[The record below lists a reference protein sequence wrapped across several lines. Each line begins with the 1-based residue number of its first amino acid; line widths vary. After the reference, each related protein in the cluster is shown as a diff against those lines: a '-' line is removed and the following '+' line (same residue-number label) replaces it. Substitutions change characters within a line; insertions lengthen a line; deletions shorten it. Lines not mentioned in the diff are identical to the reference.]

1 MAKIYKHKFGTEE
14 FPVPIADKITGKITW
29 LASEEDAIYIPTMRD
44 EPKEA
49 VYGRLIRNVV
59 TDPTM
64 MKDMTEML
72 LRLDKGR
79 TPEESK
85 SYGYTTMG
93 APGNGK
99 TYLTKAIGALV
110 HPKGALVVDCNNID
124 NPDELYKVTTFSVDE
139 TRKQRKIDARV
150 KMGNIDPEQ
159 ALSQNAVAYMKK
171 MFGNDVVTQ
180 ETRDGKRIT
189 AIDWNA
195 VKGDSAFVEGVIDK
209 VMEMENIP
217 YEKDHS
223 SLGFVVSNGPLL
235 RALVDP
241 DSPDYGRMVIR
252 DESNRG
258 PVVDAWLKIEAFFSE
273 PGADELKLKGEDD
286 KEFTIK
292 RSEIPETFM
301 FLGTANQATED
312 MGSSAK
318 ELTKP
323 MISRQGMGIDIRQ
336 IADAEKADYLSRTLK
351 HLTGVPAYHVYMMD
365 PETFDRN
372 PEQLAETLMYFRTV
386 GLTPEEKKKIPQEEL
401 FNIRHIDR
409 TIKVAT
415 QYGALL
421 SEAENIITKAAK
433 DETLPERYTSY
444 LENQAVVDL
453 RYVFKLYQ
461 HAKIDQPRGKS
472 SGAGIFS
479 KLGRAVKPQT
489 QEEVAWELNKR
500 IARRE
505 KEQLLVRG
513 TRLENEVAVKLKDMI
528 IPDSI
533 NSLLR
538 DSEDRKADYEK
549 IEGLWKS
556 LQQTAKGLNFEFA
569 GYVGEDSVAK
579 TYNARPEDL
588 PSVALDEIKEVLIAS
603 IREEYKD
610 ELQGQKLSAEDVF
623 DDNTLLEA
631 TQMLA
636 RENEGQSIFVPN
648 YDLETTA
655 EKPLKQV
662 YMAPVHGEGAR
673 IDRESLINANQ
684 FADSF
689 IIKSMRSHNIKKYA
703 KEAPHLDVDA
713 YLEELAQYGEDCVNN
728 GKMSCEIASD
738 KNDAFF
744 TTVVFVNDRE
754 NQKTGVARIV
764 YNKANQNTLILADF
778 DVSDDDK
785 AKLSKSGVFY
795 VNLNEVNKTGEYE
808 IIGNYLSKQTMMHEG
823 VTNAHVVSSLM
834 LRIDTEMGMG
844 SSGDENA
851 VEFCYFLQNMGENE
865 KQNIDALQL
874 TNVEY
879 EKGLPVKAALNKKL
893 NGR

>member
-323 MISRQGMGIDIRQ
+323 MISVRLPTR
-336 IADAEKADYLSRTLK
+336 KRPT
-351 HLTGVPAYHVYMMD
+351 TCRVP
-365 PETFDRN
+365 
-372 PEQLAETLMYFRTV
+372 
-386 GLTPEEKKKIPQEEL
+386 
-401 FNIRHIDR
+401 
-409 TIKVAT
+409 
-415 QYGALL
+415 
-421 SEAENIITKAAK
+421 
-433 DETLPERYTSY
+433 
-444 LENQAVVDL
+444 
-453 RYVFKLYQ
+453 
-461 HAKIDQPRGKS
+461 
-472 SGAGIFS
+472 
-479 KLGRAVKPQT
+479 
-489 QEEVAWELNKR
+489 
-500 IARRE
+500 
-505 KEQLLVRG
+505 
-513 TRLENEVAVKLKDMI
+513 
-528 IPDSI
+528 
-533 NSLLR
+533 
-538 DSEDRKADYEK
+538 
-549 IEGLWKS
+549 
-556 LQQTAKGLNFEFA
+556 
-569 GYVGEDSVAK
+569 
-579 TYNARPEDL
+579 
-588 PSVALDEIKEVLIAS
+588 
-603 IREEYKD
+603 
-610 ELQGQKLSAEDVF
+610 
-623 DDNTLLEA
+623 
-631 TQMLA
+631 
-636 RENEGQSIFVPN
+636 
-648 YDLETTA
+648 
-655 EKPLKQV
+655 
-662 YMAPVHGEGAR
+662 
-673 IDRESLINANQ
+673 
-684 FADSF
+684 
-689 IIKSMRSHNIKKYA
+689 
-703 KEAPHLDVDA
+703 
-713 YLEELAQYGEDCVNN
+713 
-728 GKMSCEIASD
+728 
-738 KNDAFF
+738 
-744 TTVVFVNDRE
+744 
-754 NQKTGVARIV
+754 
-764 YNKANQNTLILADF
+764 
-778 DVSDDDK
+778 
-785 AKLSKSGVFY
+785 
-795 VNLNEVNKTGEYE
+795 
-808 IIGNYLSKQTMMHEG
+808 
-823 VTNAHVVSSLM
+823 
-834 LRIDTEMGMG
+834 
-844 SSGDENA
+844 
-851 VEFCYFLQNMGENE
+851 
-865 KQNIDALQL
+865 
-874 TNVEY
+874 
-879 EKGLPVKAALNKKL
+879 
-893 NGR
+893 

>member
-1 MAKIYKHKFGTEE
+1 
-14 FPVPIADKITGKITW
+14 
-29 LASEEDAIYIPTMRD
+29 
-44 EPKEA
+44 
-49 VYGRLIRNVV
+49 
-59 TDPTM
+59 

-150 KMGNIDPEQ
+150 KMGNMDPEQ

-292 RSEIPETFM
+292 RSDIPETFM

-365 PETFDRN
+365 PET
-372 PEQLAETLMYFRTV
+372 A
-386 GLTPEEKKKIPQEEL
+386 IP
-401 FNIRHIDR
+401 
-409 TIKVAT
+409 
-415 QYGALL
+415 
-421 SEAENIITKAAK
+421 
-433 DETLPERYTSY
+433 
-444 LENQAVVDL
+444 
-453 RYVFKLYQ
+453 
-461 HAKIDQPRGKS
+461 
-472 SGAGIFS
+472 
-479 KLGRAVKPQT
+479 
-489 QEEVAWELNKR
+489 
-500 IARRE
+500 
-505 KEQLLVRG
+505 
-513 TRLENEVAVKLKDMI
+513 
-528 IPDSI
+528 
-533 NSLLR
+533 NSLPKR
-538 DSEDRKADYEK
+538 
-549 IEGLWKS
+549 
-556 LQQTAKGLNFEFA
+556 
-569 GYVGEDSVAK
+569 
-579 TYNARPEDL
+579 
-588 PSVALDEIKEVLIAS
+588 
-603 IREEYKD
+603 
-610 ELQGQKLSAEDVF
+610 
-623 DDNTLLEA
+623 
-631 TQMLA
+631 
-636 RENEGQSIFVPN
+636 
-648 YDLETTA
+648 
-655 EKPLKQV
+655 
-662 YMAPVHGEGAR
+662 
-673 IDRESLINANQ
+673 
-684 FADSF
+684 
-689 IIKSMRSHNIKKYA
+689 
-703 KEAPHLDVDA
+703 
-713 YLEELAQYGEDCVNN
+713 
-728 GKMSCEIASD
+728 
-738 KNDAFF
+738 
-744 TTVVFVNDRE
+744 
-754 NQKTGVARIV
+754 
-764 YNKANQNTLILADF
+764 
-778 DVSDDDK
+778 
-785 AKLSKSGVFY
+785 
-795 VNLNEVNKTGEYE
+795 
-808 IIGNYLSKQTMMHEG
+808 
-823 VTNAHVVSSLM
+823 
-834 LRIDTEMGMG
+834 
-844 SSGDENA
+844 
-851 VEFCYFLQNMGENE
+851 
-865 KQNIDALQL
+865 
-874 TNVEY
+874 
-879 EKGLPVKAALNKKL
+879 
-893 NGR
+893 

>member
-1 MAKIYKHKFGTEE
+1 M
-14 FPVPIADKITGKITW
+14 
-29 LASEEDAIYIPTMRD
+29 
-44 EPKEA
+44 
-49 VYGRLIRNVV
+49 
-59 TDPTM
+59 
-64 MKDMTEML
+64 
-72 LRLDKGR
+72 
-79 TPEESK
+79 
-85 SYGYTTMG
+85 
-93 APGNGK
+93 
-99 TYLTKAIGALV
+99 
-110 HPKGALVVDCNNID
+110 
-124 NPDELYKVTTFSVDE
+124 
-139 TRKQRKIDARV
+139 
-150 KMGNIDPEQ
+150 
-159 ALSQNAVAYMKK
+159 
-171 MFGNDVVTQ
+171 
-180 ETRDGKRIT
+180 
-189 AIDWNA
+189 
-195 VKGDSAFVEGVIDK
+195 
-209 VMEMENIP
+209 
-217 YEKDHS
+217 
-223 SLGFVVSNGPLL
+223 
-235 RALVDP
+235 
-241 DSPDYGRMVIR
+241 
-252 DESNRG
+252 
-258 PVVDAWLKIEAFFSE
+258 
-273 PGADELKLKGEDD
+273 
-286 KEFTIK
+286 
-292 RSEIPETFM
+292 
-301 FLGTANQATED
+301 
-312 MGSSAK
+312 
-318 ELTKP
+318 
-323 MISRQGMGIDIRQ
+323 
-336 IADAEKADYLSRTLK
+336 
-351 HLTGVPAYHVYMMD
+351 
-365 PETFDRN
+365 
-372 PEQLAETLMYFRTV
+372 
-386 GLTPEEKKKIPQEEL
+386 
-401 FNIRHIDR
+401 
-409 TIKVAT
+409 
-415 QYGALL
+415 
-421 SEAENIITKAAK
+421 
-433 DETLPERYTSY
+433 
-444 LENQAVVDL
+444 
-453 RYVFKLYQ
+453 
-461 HAKIDQPRGKS
+461 
-472 SGAGIFS
+472 
-479 KLGRAVKPQT
+479 
-489 QEEVAWELNKR
+489 AWELNKR

-603 IREEYKD
+603 ICEEYKD

-754 NQKTGVARIV
+754 NQKTGVAGIV

>member
-150 KMGNIDPEQ
+150 KMGNMDPEQ

-235 RALVDP
+235 RALGDP

-258 PVVDAWLKIEAFFSE
+258 PVVDAWLIFEAFFSD

-292 RSEIPETFM
+292 RSDIPETFM

-312 MGSSAK
+312 MGSSA
-318 ELTKP
+318 
-323 MISRQGMGIDIRQ
+323 
-336 IADAEKADYLSRTLK
+336 
-351 HLTGVPAYHVYMMD
+351 
-365 PETFDRN
+365 
-372 PEQLAETLMYFRTV
+372 
-386 GLTPEEKKKIPQEEL
+386 
-401 FNIRHIDR
+401 
-409 TIKVAT
+409 
-415 QYGALL
+415 
-421 SEAENIITKAAK
+421 
-433 DETLPERYTSY
+433 
-444 LENQAVVDL
+444 
-453 RYVFKLYQ
+453 
-461 HAKIDQPRGKS
+461 
-472 SGAGIFS
+472 
-479 KLGRAVKPQT
+479 
-489 QEEVAWELNKR
+489 
-500 IARRE
+500 
-505 KEQLLVRG
+505 
-513 TRLENEVAVKLKDMI
+513 
-528 IPDSI
+528 
-533 NSLLR
+533 
-538 DSEDRKADYEK
+538 
-549 IEGLWKS
+549 
-556 LQQTAKGLNFEFA
+556 
-569 GYVGEDSVAK
+569 
-579 TYNARPEDL
+579 
-588 PSVALDEIKEVLIAS
+588 
-603 IREEYKD
+603 
-610 ELQGQKLSAEDVF
+610 
-623 DDNTLLEA
+623 
-631 TQMLA
+631 
-636 RENEGQSIFVPN
+636 
-648 YDLETTA
+648 
-655 EKPLKQV
+655 
-662 YMAPVHGEGAR
+662 
-673 IDRESLINANQ
+673 
-684 FADSF
+684 
-689 IIKSMRSHNIKKYA
+689 
-703 KEAPHLDVDA
+703 
-713 YLEELAQYGEDCVNN
+713 
-728 GKMSCEIASD
+728 
-738 KNDAFF
+738 
-744 TTVVFVNDRE
+744 
-754 NQKTGVARIV
+754 
-764 YNKANQNTLILADF
+764 
-778 DVSDDDK
+778 
-785 AKLSKSGVFY
+785 
-795 VNLNEVNKTGEYE
+795 
-808 IIGNYLSKQTMMHEG
+808 
-823 VTNAHVVSSLM
+823 
-834 LRIDTEMGMG
+834 
-844 SSGDENA
+844 
-851 VEFCYFLQNMGENE
+851 
-865 KQNIDALQL
+865 
-874 TNVEY
+874 
-879 EKGLPVKAALNKKL
+879 
-893 NGR
+893 